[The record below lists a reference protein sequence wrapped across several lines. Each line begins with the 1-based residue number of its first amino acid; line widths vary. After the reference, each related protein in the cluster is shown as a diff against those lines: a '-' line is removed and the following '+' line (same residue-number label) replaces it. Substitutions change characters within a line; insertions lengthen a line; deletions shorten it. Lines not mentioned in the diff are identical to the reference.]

1 MWTLGQKKGIF
12 VDSSIWRGFVTFD
25 GVSFFLAVGI
35 VVDSSIWRG
44 FVTFDGVSFFSGRN
58 SCR

>member
-1 MWTLGQKKGIF
+1 MA
-12 VDSSIWRGFVTFD
+12 SA
-25 GVSFFLAVGI
+25 FLAVGI

-58 SCR
+58 KSWLFFTGVLFIVGEA